1 MIDSHHGWNT
11 SIKPVITGFVLSL
24 LCTVAA
30 YLIVIGNLYRPWIY
44 LVMVAG
50 LGFVQTVF
58 HMLFFF
64 HLGQEKKPR
73 WNLVMFLF
81 MVLVVVIIVGGSLW
95 IMNNLNEYMM
105 PA

>member
-11 SIKPVITGFVLSL
+11 SVKPVVTGFVLSI

-30 YLIVIGNLYRPWIY
+30 YLIVAENIYRPWIY

-50 LGFVQTVF
+50 LGFIQTIIQ
-58 HMLFFF
+58 MLFFF
-64 HLGQEKKPR
+64 HLGVEQKPR

-81 MVLVVVIIVGGSLW
+81 MVLVVVIIVGGSIW
-95 IMNNLNEYMM
+95 IMNNLNYNMM
-105 PA
+105 PT